1 MAHKKIGILM
11 AVCVLF
17 GVCFVSCATT
27 SEAHNKGMQHDGM
40 MKDGD
45 MSSDK
50 NMKDCYRDFR
60 NGEESLKPMYY
71 LPFLTLLGTSKNLT
85 EFLEVPY
92 SLYYSIVLPYLA
104 FFQGNL
110 PL

>member
-27 SEAHNKGMQHDGM
+27 SEANDKSMQQDSM
-40 MKDGD
+40 MKDDMSSDKSMKDDG

-50 NMKDCYRDFR
+50 NMKDD
-60 NGEESLKPMYY
+60 GMMKDGKKS
-71 LPFLTLLGTSKNLT
+71 
-85 EFLEVPY
+85 
-92 SLYYSIVLPYLA
+92 
-104 FFQGNL
+104 
-110 PL
+110 